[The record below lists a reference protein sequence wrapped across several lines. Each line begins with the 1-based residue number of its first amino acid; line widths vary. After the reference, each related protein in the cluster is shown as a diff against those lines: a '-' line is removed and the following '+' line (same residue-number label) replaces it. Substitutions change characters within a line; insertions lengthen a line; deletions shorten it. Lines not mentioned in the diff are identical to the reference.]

1 MEGRNG
7 DNTNRL
13 ACRDVNLRLQ
23 DYLDGTLDKTESVG
37 VFLHLRGCDACQREH
52 DAVRELFSQLDQLP
66 QHPVPEGFDELIL
79 ETVPFEA
86 YRAMEPIRRER
97 VPVYLETGFLPAW
110 LRAPLVRLAGLATT
124 LASVLAMNTVDA
136 PSLLLVPAVAGVL
149 PEALVRVQ
157 ALARRATLAVRRVP
171 N

>member
-1 MEGRNG
+1 MEGRNK

-13 ACRDVNLRLQ
+13 ACGDVNACLQ

-37 VFLHLRGCDACQREH
+37 VFLHLRGCEACQREH
-52 DAVRELFSQLDQLP
+52 DAVRDLFSLLDKLP
-66 QHPVPEGFDELIL
+66 HHPVPEGFDAPIL
-79 ETVPFEA
+79 EAVPYEA

-97 VPVYLETGFLPAW
+97 VPVYLETEFLPAW

-124 LASVLAMNTVDA
+124 LAAVMAMNTVDA
-136 PSLLLVPAVAGVL
+136 PSLLLVPAVAGAL
-149 PEALVRVQ
+149 PETLVRVQ